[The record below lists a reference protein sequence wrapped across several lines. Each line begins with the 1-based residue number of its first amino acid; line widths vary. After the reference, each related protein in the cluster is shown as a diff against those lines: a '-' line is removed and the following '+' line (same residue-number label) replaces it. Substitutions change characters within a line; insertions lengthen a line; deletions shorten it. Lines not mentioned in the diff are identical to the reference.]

1 MNTYCLNFSNEAL
14 ELHHIWAFLPPMVRI
29 GLVQSIYSF
38 TEDART
44 ITPDDHRDDDYSVS
58 QKNGSHRCAWGG
70 KENILIQGPV
80 AQFFAFAFIIA
91 IVHFSDAKIY
101 RTAIFHFS
109 VSEKWLS

>member
-70 KENILIQGPV
+70 KENILIQGLD
-80 AQFFAFAFIIA
+80 QLLNFL
-91 IVHFSDAKIY
+91 H
-101 RTAIFHFS
+101 
-109 VSEKWLS
+109 LLL